1 MNDLQFE
8 IQQLRNEKREL
19 LAMYGRDGR
28 RHPTAHLIGGLNPA
42 GQRLAWL
49 TSRIRELTPKKT
61 KIIQWVRPLGN
72 YTQASRNLP
81 QGLCFD
87 VRTAFASYKVGKDNH
102 GKFYIVKDG
111 GIISEDHATVGKAL
125 KAVEAHEKGMYQ

>member
-1 MNDLQFE
+1 MNDQQFE

-28 RHPTAHLIGGLNPA
+28 RHPTARLIGGLNPA
-42 GQRLAWL
+42 GQRIAWIN
-49 TSRIRELTPKKT
+49 SRIRQLTPQKAKA
-61 KIIQWVRPLGN
+61 IQWVRPLGN
-72 YTQASRNLP
+72 YTEKSRNLP
-81 QGLCFD
+81 QGLLFD

-111 GIISEDHATVGKAL
+111 CIVSENHATASKAI
-125 KAVEAHEKGMYQ
+125 KAVETHEKGMYK